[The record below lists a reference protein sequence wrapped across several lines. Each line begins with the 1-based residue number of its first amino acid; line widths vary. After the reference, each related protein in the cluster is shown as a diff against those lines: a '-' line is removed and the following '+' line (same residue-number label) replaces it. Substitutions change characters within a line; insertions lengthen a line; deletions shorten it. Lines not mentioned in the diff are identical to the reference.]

1 MKKKTRGGLPALLFF
16 IVLSIACRKSAM
28 PDSVNPP
35 SPNGGDSTQSI
46 HTTGT
51 DGKIPYPV
59 IPITDCAN
67 APDYGD
73 TLIYPQPPDGQDY
86 IVSPVNNPGAGK
98 YYSWPE
104 GLDIDSITGAINVT
118 RSETGLKFDIG
129 FVKNGTTDTCLTR
142 LTLAGASYTDSVYVL
157 ADNETKA
164 YPYYNANHLQTT
176 APNGSHF
183 DITKSAYNQKI
194 SVNNGTGIIDL
205 KNTLNAFGLLPL
217 NGQTIQTTMYYTLN
231 DGSNNALQQI
241 TIQFM
246 YYYQKS
252 QINSGL
258 LSTILFK
265 RLNIFNDDLILKSGK
280 VRPPLIII
288 TRFN

>member
-1 MKKKTRGGLPALLFF
+1 MKKKFCSGSPALLFL
-16 IVLSIACRKSAM
+16 IVLSFACRKSNITD
-28 PDSVNPP
+28 PVNPP
-35 SPNGGDSTQSI
+35 PPNGGDSTHSNP
-46 HTTGT
+46 TGT
-51 DGKIPYPV
+51 DGKVPYPV
-59 IPITDCAN
+59 IRITGCPN
-67 APDYGD
+67 GPDYGD
-73 TLIYPQPPDGQDY
+73 TLIYPQPANGQDY

-104 GLDIDSITGAINVT
+104 GMVIDSISGAINVT
-118 RSETGLKFDIG
+118 RSETGVKFDIG

-142 LTLAGASYTDSVYVL
+142 VTLAGASYMDSVYVL
-157 ADNETKA
+157 ANNETKA
-164 YPYYNANHLQTT
+164 YPYFNAKPLQTT

-183 DITKSAYNQKI
+183 DITKAAYGQKI

-205 KNTLNAFGLLPL
+205 KNTLSAFGALPV
-217 NGQTIQTTMYYTLN
+217 NGQTVETTMYYTLN

-241 TIQFM
+241 TVQLM

-252 QINSGL
+252 QISSGL
-258 LSTILFK
+258 LNSILLK
-265 RLNIFNDDLILKSGK
+265 RLNILNEDLILKSGK

>member
-1 MKKKTRGGLPALLFF
+1 MKKKFYNGLPALLFL
-16 IVLSIACRKSAM
+16 ILLSVACRKSDIT
-28 PDSVNPP
+28 DSINPP
-35 SPNGGDSTQSI
+35 PPNGGDSTQST
-46 HTTGT
+46 HTEGA
-51 DGKIPYPV
+51 IPYPV
-59 IPITDCAN
+59 IPITGCPN

-73 TLIYPQPPDGQDY
+73 TLIYPQPPNGQDY

-104 GLDIDSITGAINVT
+104 GMVIDSITGAINVT

-129 FVKNGTTDTCLTR
+129 FVKYGTTDTCLTR

-157 ADNETKA
+157 ANNETKA
-164 YPYYNANHLQTT
+164 NPYYNANHLMTT
-176 APNGSHF
+176 APGGSHF
-183 DITKSAYNQKI
+183 DITKSAYNQLI
-194 SVNNGTGIIDL
+194 SVNNSTGIIDL
-205 KNTLNAFGLLPL
+205 KNSLKAFGLLPL

-241 TIQFM
+241 TVQFM

-258 LSTILFK
+258 LNTILFK
-265 RLNIFNDDLILKSGK
+265 QLNIFNDDLILKAGK

-288 TRFN
+288 TRYN